1 MTIPFIASTIL
12 KIPYF
17 ANQDMATLGKSR
29 NRVSPELLSAKFVSV
44 FYNEYAKDLSCESVV
59 MTRRGVGTKPNQ
71 GTAAC
76 PPATL
81 DSQTPSTPRP
91 PSHRHP

>member
-1 MTIPFIASTIL
+1 M
-12 KIPYF
+12 
-17 ANQDMATLGKSR
+17 
-29 NRVSPELLSAKFVSV
+29 SAKFVSEIC
-44 FYNEYAKDLSCESVV
+44 NEYAKDLSCESVV

-81 DSQTPSTPRP
+81 DSQTPSTPLAHPAPRLIDILDIP
-91 PSHRHP
+91 KHTETLHRSFPN